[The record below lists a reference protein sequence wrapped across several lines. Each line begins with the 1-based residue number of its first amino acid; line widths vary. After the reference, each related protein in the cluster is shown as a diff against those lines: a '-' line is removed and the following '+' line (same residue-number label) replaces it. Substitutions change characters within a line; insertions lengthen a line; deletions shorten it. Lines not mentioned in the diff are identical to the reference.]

1 MEFNNIQDI
10 CESLMERAR
19 EQNFL
24 QHTSDEVEL
33 EANKFVESFSIEHEM
48 HSHTISPYRW
58 FFQSEKHIFE
68 DGVIE
73 LKCNAHTKLRGACN
87 FEFVDVSRAKITAR
101 KKK

>member
-19 EQNFL
+19 EQKFL
-24 QHTSDEVEL
+24 QHTSDEVEH
-33 EANKFVESFSIEHEM
+33 EANQFVESFSTEHGM

-58 FFQSEKHIFE
+58 FFQSDRHMFE

-73 LKCNAHTKLRGACN
+73 LKCDTYSKPRGACN
-87 FEFVDVSRAKITAR
+87 FEFVDVSGAKITTPG
-101 KKK
+101 KK